1 MNIALVGRAVAVL
14 LLATTG
20 LRAQAPVVSTSAA
33 TAASAASATGAV
45 DPDAARLIDQV
56 MSPFCPGIIL
66 TNCPTL
72 AADSLRRSIRERF
85 AAGATR
91 AEVLQELHRTYGNVI
106 SAAPDASGFGLL
118 AWLAPGT
125 SVLVGGI
132 LITLFIRRRR
142 PALAVAAPVSAAA
155 PTTEATVALDAA
167 LAARLKDG

>member
-1 MNIALVGRAVAVL
+1 MTLTIVGRVVAVL

-20 LRAQAPVVSTSAA
+20 VRAQPSVARASAA
-33 TAASAASATGAV
+33 TATGAV

-106 SAAPDASGFGLL
+106 SAAPDPSGFGLL

-142 PALAVAAPVSAAA
+142 PELAVASPARAAVP
-155 PTTEATVALDAA
+155 PTAASVALDAA